1 MALRGNLKD
10 FSLPDVFQLVT
21 FSRKTGVLRIER
33 EDSAQGSV
41 WFRDGDVFFA
51 QSNWHTE
58 LLGERLVRAQRL
70 TSQALARA
78 LKIRTDEG
86 EDGRRLGQILIDEGY
101 ITDEVLEAFVS
112 EQIQETIFD
121 LMRWDEG
128 EFDFEAMPEAVEE
141 DIGLSVSI
149 ENVIMEGSRRLEE
162 WTRIKKKIPSV
173 DVVFKMATAPG
184 EGTFEIS
191 LKPMEWNLLL
201 LVDGT
206 RSVAELAYET
216 DRTDFE
222 VARIV
227 YGLFS
232 AGLLE
237 FATDEEVEKLRAERA
252 ERDAQRALI
261 DAERRAV
268 QAAAAAEADAREAAL
283 GAEAR
288 AREAALDAEAKARRL
303 ADVAVVAEPEPALV
317 EPAVPTPHEV
327 PEFLGGMSAAP
338 SVDDA
343 AVLEEMMGA
352 VLQRP
357 AREDAPARLETVA
370 QETAVPEV
378 IPTSPHVPAEDP
390 AFMAVE
396 HQDVTELP
404 LMPVPSVDDL
414 LNDLADLQA
423 PDDAAASDAAASA
436 VAAAWEE
443 APLVEAE
450 PEAVPELAAE
460 SEPEPYLAPEPQPD
474 PEPAFELQPESDSA
488 PEPISQDS
496 VFADLEQSL
505 LALGGS
511 DSTLIETA
519 PAPAPEAEIEPAPEP
534 DTVPRPFTDFTFE
547 PSPVSPYPPAEVTQV
562 EPPEVPVFTFER
574 EFEAVTEP
582 ASMLPPDVTPLET
595 AADQPVAAEIEETAP
610 AVDEAAP
617 AAEEAAPA
625 VEDAVELVV
634 SANNPI
640 PDVDL
645 PPTQDATVEPAEEF
659 ERDLMALGL
668 GELPADLFGE
678 DFAQDAAA
686 EVEVVAPE
694 PEFEWVE
701 TPAAPVVVVETA
713 QAQADAPDFSELL
726 ESLDVDSVAPYVEP
740 PVEILTPLIEMA
752 PEADFDEELL
762 REVAP
767 VETGGVISTDAF
779 LDDITID
786 DMDFSGGLTDE
797 LSALT
802 GADRPSRPTTNVNR
816 ITDANSGELLHRDAR
831 VDRDT
836 LLRII
841 DGVKNL

>member
-1 MALRGNLKD
+1 
-10 FSLPDVFQLVT
+10 
-21 FSRKTGVLRIER
+21 
-33 EDSAQGSV
+33 
-41 WFRDGDVFFA
+41 
-51 QSNWHTE
+51 
-58 LLGERLVRAQRL
+58 
-70 TSQALARA
+70 
-78 LKIRTDEG
+78 
-86 EDGRRLGQILIDEGY
+86 
-101 ITDEVLEAFVS
+101 
-112 EQIQETIFD
+112 
-121 LMRWDEG
+121 
-128 EFDFEAMPEAVEE
+128 
-141 DIGLSVSI
+141 
-149 ENVIMEGSRRLEE
+149 
-162 WTRIKKKIPSV
+162 
-173 DVVFKMATAPG
+173 MATAPG

-261 DAERRAV
+261 DAERLAV
-268 QAAAAAEADAREAAL
+268 QAAAAAEAQAREAAL
-283 GAEAR
+283 EAEAQ
-288 AREAALDAEAKARRL
+288 AREAALEAEAEARRL
-303 ADVAVVAEPEPALV
+303 VEAAAVAEPEPAPV
-317 EPAVPTPHEV
+317 EPAVPTPYEV

-357 AREDAPARLETVA
+357 AQQDTPARPETVVH
-370 QETAVPEV
+370 EEVVPEA
-378 IPTSPHVPAEDP
+378 ITSSPHVPAEDP

-404 LMPVPSVDDL
+404 MMPVPSVDDL

-423 PDDAAASDAAASA
+423 PDDAAAFDAAASA
-436 VAAAWEE
+436 VAAAWGE

-450 PEAVPELAAE
+450 PEAIPEPAVELVPEPESAPELAP
-460 SEPEPYLAPEPQPD
+460 EPEPETPAAPEPQPESEPV
-474 PEPAFELQPESDSA
+474 PEPV
-488 PEPISQDS
+488 SQES

-511 DSTLIETA
+511 DSSFAETE
-519 PAPAPEAEIEPAPEP
+519 PAPTPEREPEPEPAPEP
-534 DTVPRPFTDFTFE
+534 DAVPRPLTDFTFE
-547 PSPVSPYPPAEVTQV
+547 PSPVAPYRAAEVAQV
-562 EPPEVPVFTFER
+562 EPTETPIFTFEP
-574 EFEAVTEP
+574 EFEAAVEP
-582 ASMLPPDVTPLET
+582 ASMLSPDVAPLET
-595 AADQPVAAEIEETAP
+595 AVDQPVAAEM
-610 AVDEAAP
+610 VEAAP
-617 AAEEAAPA
+617 EVEFVAATAEEATPA
-625 VEDAVELVV
+625 VEEAAEPIVSADEPLAETELPPAHDAV
-634 SANNPI
+634 A
-640 PDVDL
+640 
-645 PPTQDATVEPAEEF
+645 EPAEEF

-668 GELPADLFGE
+668 GELPADLFGD
-678 DFAQDAAA
+678 DFSQGAP

-694 PEFEWVE
+694 PEYEWVE

-713 QAQADAPDFSELL
+713 QAQGDTPDFSELL

-740 PVEILTPLIEMA
+740 PVEVLTPLIEMA

-831 VDRDT
+831 VDKDT
-836 LLRII
+836 LLKII
-841 DGVKNL
+841 DGIKNL